1 MFGIIFA
8 IKKHRLLEKIKGDR
22 LKKYGE
28 FVREYDETVTRLNEL
43 IDYLNA
49 NDMFAD
55 GYVSKLKE
63 SVELRNKLDRMSLEQ
78 PWYKDGCFNLY
89 SWLLAEDLIKH

>member
-8 IKKHRLLEKIKGDR
+8 IKKDRLLEKIKGDR

-28 FVREYDETVTRLNEL
+28 FIRDYDETVTRLNEL
-43 IDYLNA
+43 NDYLNA

-55 GYVSKLKE
+55 VSQLAE
-63 SVELRNKLDRMSLEQ
+63 SVELRKKLDRMCLEQ

-89 SWLLAEDLIKH
+89 SWLSAEDLIKH